1 MPPTPNDPIL
11 QPTGDRQLRDGLG
24 AVGHAFFTF
33 SSLSDVQRAA
43 IPVIARGINA
53 LVCAATAAGKTE
65 AVVAPLAWRLRGSQR
80 NAVKGPQ
87 LLAIAPTR
95 ALVADLAERLRIP
108 FAQLDWRCEAQ
119 TSDFAG
125 AAVEPEVLITTPES
139 LDSMLVRR
147 LQRHRGEPVGHLLE
161 NIGAV
166 FIDEAH
172 CFDSSVRGDQLI
184 FLLTRLRKLRATA
197 LRNGWSAD
205 AGVQI
210 CAASATIHEPNA
222 LATRLLGGAAQAI
235 VCRGSRPIDVMTAA
249 NEWRRIKPNDRA
261 FDWSK
266 ALPHTTSPEK
276 IQDMVWQ
283 VLRTPDCRKILI
295 FVPSRS
301 QCDLLGRDLRRYLSK
316 HRDIWVESHHGSLS
330 REHRQRAETEFRA
343 RRDAALVATNTLEVG
358 VDIGDVDVV
367 AVIGAPS
374 DTSALLQRIGRGGRR
389 TGLTRILAIARNSI
403 DGAALASQLVSAAAG
418 ELERKQRFCRWDA
431 FPQQA
436 ISYIRQNQSL
446 GRSRSA
452 LTELARD
459 AWGLPDTQAI
469 AEAVIDAWRNEGR
482 VSELRGKLHL
492 AGSWDHYAEGS
503 ESDHTIHSNIRSNS
517 VGVAVRNEATGEI
530 IGDIPATSGTNVTIG
545 GRQHRIVRLDD
556 EITVTPVD
564 ESDSDASND
573 TPQYGGRRRPI
584 SETFAGHVRRGC
596 GLEDDHLLIAKI
608 GAEHVAFHFGG
619 ELYEAALRAVLP
631 EWCEKSAITGIA
643 VRVTRP
649 ITAGELNA
657 FATVKL
663 ERFVRLQGLRL
674 LGDEGLGR
682 FAEDAQAAGREAM
695 MQELNFE
702 RRFTNWIKTRVILP
716 VADLGN
722 FPQLAA
728 LFA

>member
-1 MPPTPNDPIL
+1 MPPTPKDPIN
-11 QPTGDRQLRDGLG
+11 QSTVDRQMRDGLG

-43 IPVIARGINA
+43 IPAIAQGFNA

-65 AVVAPLAWRLRGSQR
+65 AVIAPLAWRLRSSLR
-80 NAVKGPQ
+80 NAKKGPQ
-87 LLAIAPTR
+87 LLAVAPTR
-95 ALVADLAERLRIP
+95 ALVADLTERLRIP
-108 FAQLDWRCEAQ
+108 FAQLNWRCEAQ
-119 TSDFAG
+119 TSDSAG
-125 AAVEPEVLITTPES
+125 AASEPEVLITTPES

-147 LQRHRGEPVGHLLE
+147 LQRHRGEPVGHLLA

-184 FLLTRLRKLRATA
+184 FLLARLRKLRVTA
-197 LRNGWSAD
+197 HRNGWSTD
-205 AGVQI
+205 AEVQI
-210 CAASATIHEPNA
+210 CAASATIDEPTA
-222 LATRLLGGAAQAI
+222 LATRLLGSAAQAI
-235 VCRGSRPIDVMTAA
+235 VCRGSRPIDIMTVA
-249 NEWRRIKPNDRA
+249 NEWRRINPNSGA

-266 ALPHTTSPEK
+266 ELPRTTSSGK
-276 IQDMVWQ
+276 IQDLVWQ
-283 VLRTPDCRKILI
+283 VLRTSDCRKILI

-301 QCDLLGRDLRRYLSK
+301 QCDILGRDLRRYLSK

-330 REHRQRAETEFRA
+330 REHRQRTEAEFRA
-343 RRDAALVATNTLEVG
+343 RRDAVLVATNTLEVG

-418 ELERKQRFCRWDA
+418 ELEAKHRFCRWDA

-436 ISYIRQNQSL
+436 ISYIRQNHAL

-452 LTELARD
+452 LIELARD
-459 AWGLPDTQAI
+459 AWGIPDTSKV
-469 AEAVIDAWRNEGR
+469 AETVIDAWRDEGR
-482 VSELRGKLHL
+482 LSEQRGKLHL
-492 AGSWDHYAEGS
+492 AGLWEHYADGGEG
-503 ESDHTIHSNIRSNS
+503 DHTIHSNIRTSS
-517 VGVAVRNEATGEI
+517 AGVAVRNEATGEI

-556 EITVTPVD
+556 EITVTPVA

-573 TPQYGGRRRPI
+573 SPQYGGRRRPI
-584 SETFAGHVRRGC
+584 SETFASHVRRGC
-596 GLEDDHLLIAKI
+596 GLEVRQLIVVKVGTEFA
-608 GAEHVAFHFGG
+608 AFHFGG

-631 EWCEKSAITGIA
+631 DWCEKSAITGIA
-643 VRVTRP
+643 VKIAKP
-649 ITAGELNA
+649 ITGDELSA
-657 FATVKL
+657 FSTAKL
-663 ERFVRLQGLRL
+663 ERFVRQQGLRL
-674 LGDEGLGR
+674 LRDESLGR
-682 FAEDAQAAGREAM
+682 FAEEAQTAGCDAM
-695 MQELNFE
+695 LQELNFE
-702 RRFTNWIKTRVILP
+702 RRFTLWIKSREVLP
-716 VADLGN
+716 VADIGN

-728 LFA
+728 LFG